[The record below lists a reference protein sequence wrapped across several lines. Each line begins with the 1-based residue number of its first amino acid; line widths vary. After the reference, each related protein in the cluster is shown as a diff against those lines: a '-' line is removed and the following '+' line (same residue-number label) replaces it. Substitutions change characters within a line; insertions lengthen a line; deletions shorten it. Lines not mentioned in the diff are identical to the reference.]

1 MKCAVGSSC
10 RPFKYKEIG
19 AGTADYEVV
28 GSKNLLIDFLLFD
41 LHYIC
46 FEDFKHQNV
55 VDAIAFNLLENQ
67 LIEVT
72 VASILGI
79 GGVIRCVRGEVGGVT
94 SQL

>member
-1 MKCAVGSSC
+1 MCGGVKLQAIQVQRNWRRSRRLRGGGL
-10 RPFKYKEIG
+10 E
-19 AGTADYEVV
+19 
-28 GSKNLLIDFLLFD
+28 NLLIDFLLFD
-41 LHYIC
+41 LHYFC

-72 VASILGI
+72 VASIFGI
-79 GGVIRCVRGEVGGVT
+79 GGVIRCARVEVDGVT